1 MLTNEMLKEV
11 SQKFRALHYEE
22 ALVLINRYFTIADET
37 DDVDAT
43 CYLFY
48 IAIQIHLNMA
58 NDAQA
63 QQLFTGYEAI
73 IDEATLPL
81 EKLKFAHIAAR
92 IQLVNTHQYE
102 EAKDVFLRLLKQME
116 DQNFVMDY
124 PNIYISIYANLM
136 ECFIHL
142 EEGDNIVKHY
152 NIIDRIYVHKLLHLD
167 SMLYFS
173 IHSVLAQHYIEKNQ
187 LITAEM
193 IVEDCLTLPEIENN
207 AKYKGTFLILNS
219 ILYALR
225 NDYQTSNALYEEAM
239 TLVPTNVS
247 RRILNDLSNVFAQY
261 L

>member
-1 MLTNEMLKEV
+1 MLTEEMLKEV
-11 SQKFRALHYEE
+11 SQKFRAVRYEK
-22 ALVLINRYFTIADET
+22 ALVLIDRYFEIAEET
-37 DDVDAT
+37 HDIQAK
-43 CYLFY
+43 CYLYY

-58 NDAQA
+58 NDLKA
-63 QQLFTGYEAI
+63 QQLFAQYEATI
-73 IDEATLPL
+73 PEVVSSL
-81 EKLKFAHIAAR
+81 EQLKFSHIATR
-92 IQLVNTHQYE
+92 IQLIMAHQYE
-102 EAKDVFLRLLKQME
+102 EAKETLLYLLKQMDE
-116 DQNFVMDY
+116 HDYVMNY

-136 ECFIHL
+136 ECLIHL
-142 EEGDNIVKHY
+142 EEGDAIVKHY

-193 IVEDCLTLPEIENN
+193 IIEDCLTLPEIEDNT
-207 AKYKGTFLILNS
+207 KYKGTFLILNS

-225 NDYQTSNALYEEAM
+225 NDYQTSNTLYEEAL

>member
-1 MLTNEMLKEV
+1 MLTDEMLKEV
-11 SQKFRALHYEE
+11 SQKFRGVRYEE
-22 ALVLINRYFTIADET
+22 ALILIDRYFAIAEET
-37 DDVDAT
+37 NDVHAK
-43 CYLFY
+43 CYLYY

-58 NDAQA
+58 NDTKAHALFAQ
-63 QQLFTGYEAI
+63 YEAI
-73 IDEATLPL
+73 ISEVASPL
-81 EKLKFAHIAAR
+81 ERLKFSHTAVR
-92 IQLVNTHQYE
+92 VQLMMMHQYE
-102 EAKDVFLRLLKQME
+102 EAKDTLLQLLKQMDE
-116 DQNFVMDY
+116 RDYVINY

-136 ECFIHL
+136 ECLIHL
-142 EEGDNIVKHY
+142 EEGDAIVKHY

-193 IVEDCLTLPEIENN
+193 IVEDCLTLPEIEDNT
-207 AKYKGTFLILNS
+207 KYKGTFLILNS

-225 NDYQTSNALYEEAM
+225 NDYQTSNTLYEEAM